1 MNDFLKYSIWFICL
15 VLLQEFLFNNIQF
28 SNFLT
33 PYVYVFLILILPFSM
48 SASVAMPIAFVL
60 GLSVDIISSGILGAH
75 AAACV
80 AIAYFRGFF
89 IAAILSKG
97 AYDNIATA
105 AAKNISL
112 SKFISYSFTLV
123 LLHHTILF
131 FIETFS
137 FSNVIFTI
145 IRILVSSIVSTI
157 FIILLKYIFQ
167 KQKEA

>member
-1 MNDFLKYSIWFICL
+1 MNDFLKYSIWFVCL

-33 PYVYVFLILILPFSM
+33 PYIYVFLILILPFRLNPTIIMLISF
-48 SASVAMPIAFVL
+48 AL

-80 AIAYFRGFF
+80 AMAYSRSFF
-89 IAAILSKG
+89 INSILSRG
-97 AYDNIATA
+97 VYDNIATE
-105 AAKNISL
+105 KISL
-112 SKFISYSFTLV
+112 NKFISYSFALV
-123 LLHHTILF
+123 LLHHTLLF

-145 IRILVSSIVSTI
+145 IRIVVSSIVSTT
-157 FIILLKYIFQ
+157 FIVLLKYIFQ